1 MEGAPEACGKDRT
14 FGIGKRAT
22 LWVVCSIVTISAT
35 ACSHDGSIRVPR
47 SAVEAVTLVLMPA
60 RPGSDVCCRVVTDNP
75 GKQALNVVCHLIVSN
90 LEGRVVYAGLVPGP
104 PPGHRR
110 SSGFLAPPG
119 RHAQGLFDLPVDLDR
134 VRYRAICP
142 VAAWHGAPP
151 I

>member
-1 MEGAPEACGKDRT
+1 VWGLILAVCLAACTSTPTENVVPTPADAVTIVLLPGPEAD
-14 FGIGKRAT
+14 A
-22 LWVVCSIVTISAT
+22 
-35 ACSHDGSIRVPR
+35 
-47 SAVEAVTLVLMPA
+47 
-60 RPGSDVCCRVVTDNP
+60 CCRVFTNNP
-75 GKQALNVVCHLIVSN
+75 GPRAVHVVCHLIVSD

-119 RHAQGLFDLPVDLDR
+119 RQDQGRFDLPIDLDR
-134 VRYRAICP
+134 VRYQAHCP